1 MENINVG
8 IVKLDELSKVIHD
21 IAKSK
26 GFWDKPSETGTLLML
41 VTSELSEALEAD
53 RKGKYADMQRFSEDS
68 VYMKGSFVNS
78 FEECIK
84 DTFEDELADSLIRI
98 LDIAASRNIDI
109 QEHVLLKLKSNK
121 TLQTWKKVLKPKNK
135 SHWS

>member
-8 IVKLDELSKVIHD
+8 IVKLNELSKVIHD

-109 QEHVLLKLKSNK
+109 QEHVLLKLKYN
-121 TLQTWKKVLKPKNK
+121 QTRSYKHGKKY
-135 SHWS
+135 

>member
-109 QEHVLLKLKSNK
+109 QEHVLLKLKYN
-121 TLQTWKKVLKPKNK
+121 QTRPYKHGKKY
-135 SHWS
+135 